1 MGILDSF
8 KAKKAVDAILRAES
22 TSSSAAMQAS
32 QTIKKIGASTVNLLL
47 EALHEQKN
55 AEIIESLLETFLSDK
70 TLELYLDELAHDD
83 FTVVPYIKRIL
94 GKSQKYDANLLVDAL
109 ERIDIRKEHLV
120 SIIKQQSERIK
131 QKKLL
136 EIVYSGTS
144 NLRQTV
150 FQILQS
156 IGTDELV
163 PDLISY
169 SKSDSADTRFR
180 VAKLM
185 ASFSHENVRT
195 ALFDLLKD
203 PNKNVRMAALEGL
216 SSMKMPVPVHVI
228 CKLLRDS
235 DMMVQSK
242 AIETLIRLND
252 AGTVK
257 YLIEYLQDES
267 EYIRRAAVE
276 VLNEVGDARAIKDLL
291 MALRDKDWWVRVRSA
306 DALGS
311 IGGPR
316 VVDAVLALIKD
327 EDPFLRRT
335 AVEILN
341 TSKDERAFDSL
352 VASLKDEDWWVR
364 ERAADALSTM
374 GNPKAVEP
382 LREML
387 DKDPQ
392 TMQVAIRALAS
403 LGDKGS
409 VHDLIDALKNNHSA
423 VQKEAIT
430 ALAQL
435 ADEDNVH
442 DVQNAVTQLISV
454 NDDDVKML
462 AKSTA
467 EDLADKFSGKTQV
480 LSRPE
485 VDRMSKA
492 EAPTPVPA
500 QSPLEMANASTTD
513 VYVANATGEGSS
525 VMMIDADRL
534 QPGDVIS
541 NRYKVIKRVGK
552 GGFGTVVLVE
562 DKVVD
567 DKYILKFLNPAF
579 SSDDGVVKRFTHEL
593 RYSRKVT
600 HENIIRIYD
609 FLTFGKSYAISMEY
623 FPSHSLADELEQGV
637 PKDMRR
643 MVKIV
648 KDFCYGMVKAQQVNV
663 VHRDLKP
670 ANLLINNEN
679 QVKIVDFGLAAA
691 ASKMDSRITKTGILV
706 GTPTYMAPEQARGE
720 DIDSRTDVYS
730 LGVIMYRIFTG
741 RPPYEEKDPMSTLLK
756 HVEGKARSP
765 KSVNPDIPFQLNI
778 IIQKAMQVKREDR
791 YQTFKE
797 FASDLDVLLKEM
809 N

>member
-1 MGILDSF
+1 MGMLDSF
-8 KAKKAVDAILRAES
+8 KAKKAVASILAAD
-22 TSSSAAMQAS
+22 TASSNDVMQATL
-32 QTIKKIGASTVNLLL
+32 TIKKIGASTVNLLL
-47 EALHEQKN
+47 EAL
-55 AEIIESLLETFLSDK
+55 AEKKHPKVFESLLVLFLSDK
-70 TLELYLDELAHDD
+70 TLEYYLDELAHDD
-83 FTVVPYIKRIL
+83 FVVIPSIKRIL
-94 GKSQKYDANLLVDAL
+94 AKPGKYDSNLLIDAL
-109 ERIDIRKEHLV
+109 ERGDIRKEYLV
-120 SIIKQQSERIK
+120 DIIKSQAANIK

-136 EIVYSGTS
+136 EILYSGPS
-144 NLRQTV
+144 GLRQAI
-150 FQILQS
+150 FQILQE
-156 IGTDELV
+156 IGTEELV

-169 SKSDSADTRFR
+169 ANSDSTDTRFR

-185 ASFSHENVRT
+185 ASFSHEDIRT
-195 ALFDLLKD
+195 SLFGLLKD

-216 SSMKMPVPVHVI
+216 SGMKIPVPAQVI
-228 CKLLRDS
+228 CKLLRDP

-242 AIETLIRLND
+242 AIETLIHLND
-252 AGTVK
+252 ASTVK
-257 YLIEYLQDES
+257 FLIEYLQDEA

-327 EDPFLRRT
+327 DDPFLRRT

-352 VASLKDEDWWVR
+352 VESLKDEDWWVR
-364 ERAADALSTM
+364 ERAADALSSM
-374 GNPKAVEP
+374 GNVKAVKP

-392 TMQVAIRALAS
+392 TMQVAIRALAN
-403 LGDKGS
+403 LGDKES
-409 VHDLIDALKNNHSA
+409 VHDLINALKNNHAA

-435 ADEDNVH
+435 ADEENAQE
-442 DVQNAVTQLISV
+442 VQNAVTQLISI
-454 NDDDVKML
+454 NDNDVKSL
-462 AKSTA
+462 AKETA
-467 EDLADKFSGKTQV
+467 ADLADKFGGKTQV

-485 VDRMSKA
+485 VAEMVTESNSKQTPLDIARENNA
-492 EAPTPVPA
+492 EVH
-500 QSPLEMANASTTD
+500 MANA
-513 VYVANATGEGSS
+513 NGESS
-525 VMMIDADRL
+525 SLVVIDADRL
-534 QPGDVIS
+534 QPGDFIS

-567 DKYILKFLNPAF
+567 DEYILKFLNPAF
-579 SSDDGVVKRFTHEL
+579 SSDEGVVKRFTHEL

-623 FPSHSLADELEQGV
+623 FPSHSLSDELDKGV
-637 PKDMRR
+637 PKDMKR
-643 MVKIV
+643 MVKILRGIC
-648 KDFCYGMVKAQQVNV
+648 KGMATAQQVDV

-670 ANLLINNEN
+670 ANILIDDFDE
-679 QVKIVDFGLAAA
+679 VKIVDFGLAAA
-691 ASKMDSRITKTGILV
+691 ASQMDSRITKTGILV

-720 DIDSRTDVYS
+720 DIDSRTDIYS

-756 HVEGKARSP
+756 HVEGKAKP
-765 KSVNPDIPFQLNI
+765 PMSVNPEIPEQLQV
-778 IIQKAMQVKREDR
+778 IIQKAMRVKPDDR
-791 YQTFKE
+791 YQTFNE
-797 FASDLDVLLKEM
+797 FVSDLSMLLKEM
-809 N
+809 D